1 MRDESHR
8 LLLGL
13 TDEARTTRQR
23 CWAPLRS
30 KNAYRQVGGLGALQD
45 AVHVAGGTLE
55 EVGHARDRLAQDL
68 QPLAPEVRAEN
79 GIAGDVAARPGE
91 ARYQAGAH
99 RIADANHH
107 DQDGRGCCLGRLR
120 RRGAEGRDQVDRTPI
135 PCWTL

>member
-1 MRDESHR
+1 VLRQESDDPVDVKLVQRIVAHQQR
-8 LLLGL
+8 VGAL
-13 TDEARTTRQR
+13 TQHGGEGVIE
-23 CWAPLRS
+23 
-30 KNAYRQVGGLGALQD
+30 VGGAAHLD
-45 AVHVAGGTLE
+45 A
-55 EVGHARDRLAQDL
+55 
-68 QPLAPEVRAEN
+68 
-79 GIAGDVAARPGE
+79 DVAARPGE